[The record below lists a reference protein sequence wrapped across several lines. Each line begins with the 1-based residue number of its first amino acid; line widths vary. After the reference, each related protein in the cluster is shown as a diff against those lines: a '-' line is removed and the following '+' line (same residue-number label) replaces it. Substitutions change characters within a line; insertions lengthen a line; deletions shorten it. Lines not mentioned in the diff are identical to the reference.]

1 MSPNP
6 LKPGTSAEQI
16 DARVE
21 PRTFPPPR
29 DGARAPKF
37 TDEMTP

>member
-1 MSPNP
+1 MSPDY
-6 LKPGTSAEQI
+6 LKPGTSRDQL
-16 DARVE
+16 DARAE
-21 PRTFPPPR
+21 PSTFPPPR